1 MRRLLT
7 GVLRDPDRAGDAV
20 QATFLKVLEQG
31 HLVQKT
37 AFKAWL
43 FQVGMREALVL
54 KRRQAT
60 RDQHAEAVGRRNQ
73 EFSDAV
79 RRSPVQAAET
89 REEVERMRAELAKL
103 PPEQRRA
110 VELKVGEGLT
120 YREIAESLGIPE
132 GTVVTRVRLG
142 MERLSKG
149 LNKS

>member
-1 MRRLLT
+1 MLRLLT

-31 HLVQKT
+31 HLVQKA

-60 RDQHAEAVGRRNQ
+60 RDSHAEAVGRWSRGIS
-73 EFSDAV
+73 EAV
-79 RRSPVQAAET
+79 QRSPERLAET
-89 REEVERMRAELAKL
+89 REDVERMRIELEKL
-103 PPEQRRA
+103 PAEQRRV
-110 VELKVGEGLT
+110 VELKIGEGLT

-149 LNKS
+149 LKRS

>member
-1 MRRLLT
+1 LRRLLT
-7 GVLRDPDRAGDAV
+7 GVLRDADRAGDAV

-31 HLVQKT
+31 HLVQKG

-60 RDQHAEAVGRRNQ
+60 RAQHADAVGRRNQ
-73 EFSDAV
+73 GLSDAV
-79 RRSPVQAAET
+79 HKSPVQAAEV
-89 REEVERMRAELAKL
+89 REDVERMRAELARL
-103 PPEQRRA
+103 PPEQRRV
-110 VELKVGEGLT
+110 VELKIGEGLT

-149 LNKS
+149 LNAR